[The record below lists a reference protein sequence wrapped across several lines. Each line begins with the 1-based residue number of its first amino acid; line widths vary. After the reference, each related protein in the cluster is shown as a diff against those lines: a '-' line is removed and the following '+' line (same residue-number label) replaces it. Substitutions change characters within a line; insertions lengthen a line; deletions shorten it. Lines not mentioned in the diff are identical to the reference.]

1 MEGVP
6 GPWYQSC
13 GLKKSISA
21 GRVFTRKFEQIKKVY
36 KRLSWAAKAEFSV
49 EETYG
54 LWVKVREMRSGVH
67 KESLK
72 DSSEHMAHFIY
83 LAPSSR
89 QVECLNG
96 SRRVAFRSEGDM
108 IGFMCF
114 CVSQYS
120 LLQWHPNENIGS
132 ERAELRNMSTLE
144 RVSLDNKI
152 QATSQEWSGE
162 EGLVDMM
169 I

>member
-1 MEGVP
+1 ME
-6 GPWYQSC
+6 
-13 GLKKSISA
+13 LNKKSISA
-21 GRVFTRKFEQIKKVY
+21 GRVFTRKFEQIKQVY
-36 KRLSWAAKAEFSV
+36 KRLSWVGKAGFSV
-49 EETYG
+49 EETCG
-54 LWVKVREMRSGVH
+54 LRVKVRELQSGVH
-67 KESLK
+67 KESFN

-96 SRRVAFRSEGDM
+96 SRVALRSEGGM
-108 IGFMCF
+108 IGFMYF

-152 QATSQEWSGE
+152 QATSQE
-162 EGLVDMM
+162 
-169 I
+169 